1 MAEKEIG
8 VVTDFFAK
16 VNAAAIK
23 LSSPLKIGD
32 KIKVKTGTQELEIK
46 VTSMQ
51 INRAPV
57 KTAKKGDEV
66 GILMPE
72 PVHKGNKV
80 FKAWI
85 L

>member
-1 MAEKEIG
+1 MAEKQIG

-23 LSSPLKIGD
+23 LEAPLKVGD
-32 KIKVKTGTQELEIK
+32 KIKVKTGEKELEITI
-46 VTSMQ
+46 TSMQ
-51 INRAPV
+51 IDRQPIE
-57 KTAKKGDEV
+57 KAKKGDEV

-80 FKAWI
+80 FKV
-85 L
+85 

>member
-23 LSSPLKIGD
+23 QTAPLKVGD
-32 KIKVKTGTQELEIK
+32 KIKVKTGTQELEMTIS
-46 VTSMQ
+46 SMQ
-51 INRAPV
+51 INRVPIKA
-57 KTAKKGDEV
+57 AKKGDEV

-80 FKAWI
+80 YKA
-85 L
+85 

>member
-1 MAEKEIG
+1 MAEKQIG

-23 LSSPLKIGD
+23 LEAPLKIGD
-32 KIKVKTGTQELEIK
+32 KIKVKTGEKEIELE
-46 VTSMQ
+46 VASMQ
-51 INRAPV
+51 IDRKPIE
-57 KTAKKGDEV
+57 KAKKGDEV

-80 FKAWI
+80 FKV
-85 L
+85 

>member
-8 VVTDFFAK
+8 IVTDFFAK
-16 VNAAAIK
+16 VNAAAIR
-23 LSSPLKIGD
+23 LTAPLKIGD
-32 KIKVKTGTQELEIK
+32 RIKVKTGEKEIELEVK
-46 VTSMQ
+46 SMQ
-51 INRAPV
+51 MERMPIES
-57 KTAKKGDEV
+57 AKKGDEV

-80 FKAWI
+80 YK

>member
-1 MAEKEIG
+1 MAEKQIG

-23 LSSPLKIGD
+23 LDAPLKVGD
-32 KIKVKTGTQELEIK
+32 KIKVMTGDKEVEMTI
-46 VTSMQ
+46 TSMQ
-51 INRAPV
+51 IDRKPIE
-57 KTAKKGDEV
+57 KAKKGDEV

-80 FKAWI
+80 FKA
-85 L
+85 

>member
-23 LSSPLKIGD
+23 LVAPLKVGD
-32 KIKVKTGTQELEIK
+32 KIKVETGEKEVEMTI
-46 VTSMQ
+46 TSMQ
-51 INRAPV
+51 MDRKPIE
-57 KTAKKGDEV
+57 KAKKGDEV

-80 FKAWI
+80 FKT
-85 L
+85 

>member
-1 MAEKEIG
+1 MAEKQIG

-23 LSSPLKIGD
+23 LEAPLKIGD
-32 KIKVKTGTQELEIK
+32 KIKVKTGGKDIELE
-46 VTSMQ
+46 VASMQ
-51 INRAPV
+51 IDREPIE
-57 KTAKKGDEV
+57 TAKKGDEV

-80 FKAWI
+80 FKV
-85 L
+85 

>member
-23 LSSPLKIGD
+23 LSGPLSVGD
-32 KIKVKTGTQELEIK
+32 KIKVIGGEKEVELTI
-46 VTSMQ
+46 TSMQ
-51 INRAPV
+51 IDRKPIE
-57 KTAKKGDEV
+57 KAKKGDEV
-66 GILMPE
+66 GILLPE

-80 FKAWI
+80 YKM
-85 L
+85 